1 MTTEENKPSHNMTSK
16 YATLMETSGEEQ
28 ESWYYFIKVDGNEE
42 ALKNLQDQL
51 EKVDWYIL
59 DDLSTFDLDLDYYVS
74 ANTAK
79 EMTKLELNHCSF
91 HRKFDGKLKN
101 IDFDFKKKD
110 GNETKICKVF
120 DVLGYGQIEEF
131 IDDEDIDEDLRSNNG
146 SSSEDSDSS
155 SDDSES
161 SSGSGISRKKD
172 RAYREK
178 LTEKH
183 KKRDESNIPPS
194 LKKR

>member
-110 GNETKICKVF
+110 GKETKICKVF

>member
-1 MTTEENKPSHNMTSK
+1 MTTEENKPSHNITSK

-42 ALKNLQDQL
+42 ALKKLQEQL

-59 DDLSTFDLDLDYYVS
+59 EDLSTFDMDLDYYVS
-74 ANTAK
+74 ASTAK

-101 IDFDFKKKD
+101 IDFEFKKKD

-131 IDDEDIDEDLRSNNG
+131 IDDEDIDDEDLRSNNG
-146 SSSEDSDSS
+146 SSDSDDSDDTESSSDSS
-155 SDDSES
+155 
-161 SSGSGISRKKD
+161 ISRKKN

-183 KKRDESNIPPS
+183 KKKDESNIPPS
-194 LKKR
+194 LKKKNK

>member
-1 MTTEENKPSHNMTSK
+1 MTTEENKPSHNITSK

-42 ALKNLQDQL
+42 ALKNLQEQL

-59 DDLSTFDLDLDYYVS
+59 EDLSTFDMDLDYYVS
-74 ANTAK
+74 ASTAK

-101 IDFDFKKKD
+101 IDFEFKKKD

-131 IDDEDIDEDLRSNNG
+131 IDDEDIDDEDLRSNNG
-146 SSSEDSDSS
+146 SSDSDDSDDTESSSDSS
-155 SDDSES
+155 
-161 SSGSGISRKKD
+161 ISRKKN

-183 KKRDESNIPPS
+183 KKKDESNIPPS
-194 LKKR
+194 LKKKNK

>member
-1 MTTEENKPSHNMTSK
+1 MSTEENKKNDEILSHNMTSK

-42 ALKNLQDQL
+42 ALKHLQDQL

-59 DDLSTFDLDLDYYVS
+59 DDLSTFDLDLDYYIS

-91 HRKFDGKLKN
+91 HRKFDGKLKI

-120 DVLGYGQIEEF
+120 DLLGYGQIEEF
-131 IDDEDIDEDLRSNNG
+131 INDEDIDDEDLRSG
-146 SSSEDSDSS
+146 SESDSESDSS
-155 SDDSES
+155 SGRSRTKGRNRES
-161 SSGSGISRKKD
+161 REKMTEKYKKKD
-172 RAYREK
+172 E
-178 LTEKH
+178 
-183 KKRDESNIPPS
+183 RDVPPS

>member
-1 MTTEENKPSHNMTSK
+1 M
-16 YATLMETSGEEQ
+16 
-28 ESWYYFIKVDGNEE
+28 
-42 ALKNLQDQL
+42 